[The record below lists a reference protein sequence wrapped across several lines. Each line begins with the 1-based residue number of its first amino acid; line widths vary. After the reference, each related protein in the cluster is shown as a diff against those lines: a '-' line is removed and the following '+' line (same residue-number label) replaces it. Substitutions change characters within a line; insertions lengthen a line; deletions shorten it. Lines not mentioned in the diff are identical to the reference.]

1 MGAETGDARLRD
13 LEEAIEAAKQACDF
27 ERLLRLK
34 RERDDVRHRL
44 RS

>member
-1 MGAETGDARLRD
+1 MRGDPVLRE

-27 ERLLRLK
+27 ERLMRLK